1 MKNNNVY
8 HVKYANMENQRDF
21 DSSQHVPRMLMS
33 QPQFPSPPQMAT
45 VSSSAQQ
52 PVNVQQPINFQQ
64 ISRIVRLTTPQHTTN
79 LRLSRVRKFRSGQ
92 QSTNVQLA
100 HIPQLVNIQQPA
112 NVQQPVSVQQSAS
125 VQPVIVQQPVNVQQ
139 PAGIP
144 QSANIQQRAS
154 VQQPVSVQQSA
165 SVQQPVNVQPMSIQ
179 QPVIGQQSMHVQ
191 RLKSVLRTPSVN
203 NSSSKQII
211 VGNVMIP
218 LNQAQL
224 QRLKNNN
231 KLKQD
236 GTGSLEMHVQN
247 DKRIKFVYKP
257 NVLQT
262 LNQRPGQPMNMPGM
276 QNKMPGMNMMPAQTG
291 GPMSHMGPIQ
301 TMQNNPM
308 LTQMNQMGQGN
319 MPQQMNQIVPGQ
331 MNQLATGQMQQN
343 MQSQMQNQLPG
354 QMGNQIGGP
363 IGGIQ
368 TSMPQQ
374 MTQIGPGQLGPGQM
388 QQQLNHIQR
397 KPGEMMNTGFPGP
410 RNVAPNQ
417 FLRQSPS
424 PSAPSPAGLGAP
436 SSNQMVASPAL
447 VPSPSPQHGIMTGPS
462 RSVNSV
468 GMAPSPSSSL
478 NTPGG
483 VGATPSPQQEDQ
495 AYRDKVRQ
503 LSKYI
508 EPLRRMIA
516 KMGSEGNVDKL
527 SKMKKLL
534 EILSNPSKR
543 MPLDTL
549 LKCEV
554 VLEKLD
560 FKRGDGSVGP
570 PVTTLKEHQIFSPL
584 LEAVSAHLQSPVI
597 NHTLQRTFGPYL
609 GALFAPEIKN
619 LPPPMKKQKV
629 EEPPSEIPDVL
640 QGEIAR
646 LDQRFKVSLDPA
658 QQNGSKCIQLIC
670 WLDDRH
676 LPCVPPVSVT
686 VPADYPVTPPRC
698 VMAPHEYEATTFLC
712 AVQKA
717 LNARIAKLPRR
728 FSLSQLLD
736 TWEMSVRQASAPTQV
751 TVTASTVL
759 MGL

>member
-1 MKNNNVY
+1 MAADDSWKTQSFRQSVIAKIDEAIQVSGMPTSKNSIE
-8 HVKYANMENQRDF
+8 MEN
-21 DSSQHVPRMLMS
+21 HVFQKAKSKEEYLGFVARLILHVREMNSKKNPTGNAPGNAGTNNQGMPDPIGALQTLARQGTGNNQMMGMGGPGPNHQGIIP
-33 QPQFPSPPQMAT
+33 QP
-45 VSSSAQQ
+45 SA
-52 PVNVQQPINFQQ
+52 N
-64 ISRIVRLTTPQHTTN
+64 TATN
-79 LRLSRVRKFRSGQ
+79 LL
-92 QSTNVQLA
+92 QS
-100 HIPQLVNIQQPA
+100 
-112 NVQQPVSVQQSAS
+112 
-125 VQPVIVQQPVNVQQ
+125 
-139 PAGIP
+139 
-144 QSANIQQRAS
+144 
-154 VQQPVSVQQSA
+154 
-165 SVQQPVNVQPMSIQ
+165 
-179 QPVIGQQSMHVQ
+179 
-191 RLKSVLRTPSVN
+191 
-203 NSSSKQII
+203 
-211 VGNVMIP
+211 
-218 LNQAQL
+218 
-224 QRLKNNN
+224 
-231 KLKQD
+231 
-236 GTGSLEMHVQN
+236 
-247 DKRIKFVYKP
+247 
-257 NVLQT
+257 

-276 QNKMPGMNMMPAQTG
+276 QNKMPGMGMMPSQTG

-319 MPQQMNQIVPGQ
+319 IPQQMNQIVPGQ
-331 MNQLATGQMQQN
+331 MGQLSAGQMQQN

-354 QMGNQIGGP
+354 QMNNQIAGP
-363 IGGIQ
+363 IGSIQ

-374 MTQIGPGQLGPGQM
+374 MNQIGPGQLGPGQLGPGQM

-397 KPGEMMNTGFPGP
+397 KPNEMLNTAFPGP
-410 RNVAPNQ
+410 RNVTPNQ

-447 VPSPSPQHGIMTGPS
+447 VPSPSPQHAIMTGPS
-462 RSVNSV
+462 RSVNSI

-516 KMGSEGNVDKL
+516 KMSSEGNVDKL

-584 LEAVSAHLQSPVI
+584 LEAVSTHLQSPVI
-597 NHTLQRTFGPYL
+597 NHTLQRTFGPCL
-609 GALFAPEIKN
+609 DALFGPEIKN
-619 LPPPMKKQKV
+619 LPPPLKKQKI
-629 EEPPSEIPDVL
+629 EESSSEIPDVL

-676 LPCVPPVSVT
+676 LPCVPPISVT
-686 VPADYPVTPPRC
+686 VPADYPSMPPRC
-698 VMAPHEYEATTFLC
+698 VMAPHEYEATAFLC

-717 LNARIAKLPRR
+717 LNARVAKLPRR

-736 TWEMSVRQASAPTQV
+736 TWEMSVRQASAPKETFI
-751 TVTASTVL
+751 TASTIL
-759 MGL
+759 MGF

>member
-1 MKNNNVY
+1 MAADDSQWKTPHFRQSVVAKIDEAIQVSGMPTTKNSIE
-8 HVKYANMENQRDF
+8 MEN
-21 DSSQHVPRMLMS
+21 HVFQKAKSKEEYLGFVARLILHVREMNSKKGATGTAPGTAGTNNQGMPDPIGALQTLARQGTGNNQMMGMGGPGPNHQGIIP
-33 QPQFPSPPQMAT
+33 QPPANT
-45 VSSSAQQ
+45 A
-52 PVNVQQPINFQQ
+52 
-64 ISRIVRLTTPQHTTN
+64 TN
-79 LRLSRVRKFRSGQ
+79 LL
-92 QSTNVQLA
+92 QS
-100 HIPQLVNIQQPA
+100 
-112 NVQQPVSVQQSAS
+112 
-125 VQPVIVQQPVNVQQ
+125 
-139 PAGIP
+139 
-144 QSANIQQRAS
+144 
-154 VQQPVSVQQSA
+154 
-165 SVQQPVNVQPMSIQ
+165 
-179 QPVIGQQSMHVQ
+179 
-191 RLKSVLRTPSVN
+191 
-203 NSSSKQII
+203 
-211 VGNVMIP
+211 
-218 LNQAQL
+218 
-224 QRLKNNN
+224 
-231 KLKQD
+231 
-236 GTGSLEMHVQN
+236 
-247 DKRIKFVYKP
+247 
-257 NVLQT
+257 

-276 QNKMPGMNMMPAQTG
+276 QNKMPGMGMMPTQTG
-291 GPMSHMGPIQ
+291 GPMNHMGSIQ
-301 TMQNNPM
+301 TIQNNPM

-319 MPQQMNQIVPGQ
+319 IPPQMNQMVPGQ
-331 MNQLATGQMQQN
+331 MGQLGAGQMQQN

-354 QMGNQIGGP
+354 QMNNQITGP
-363 IGGIQ
+363 IGNIQ
-368 TSMPQQ
+368 TNIPQQ
-374 MTQIGPGQLGPGQM
+374 MNQIGPGQLGPGQM

-410 RNVAPNQ
+410 RNVTPNQ

-447 VPSPSPQHGIMTGPS
+447 VPSPSPQHAIMTGPT
-462 RSVNSV
+462 RPVNSV

-495 AYRDKVRQ
+495 VYRDKIRQ

-516 KMGSEGNVDKL
+516 KTSNEGNVDKL

-543 MPLDTL
+543 MPMDTL
-549 LKCEV
+549 LKCEI

-560 FKRGDGSVGP
+560 FKRGDSSVGP

-597 NHTLQRTFGPYL
+597 NHTLQRTFGPCL
-609 GALFAPEIKN
+609 DALFGPEIKN
-619 LPPPMKKQKV
+619 LPPPLKKQKI
-629 EEPPSEIPDVL
+629 EESPSEIPDVL

-658 QQNGSKCIQLIC
+658 QQSGSKCIQLIC

-676 LPCVPPVSVT
+676 LPCVPPISVT
-686 VPADYPVTPPRC
+686 VPADYPSTPPRC
-698 VMAPHEYEATTFLC
+698 AMAPHEYEATTFLC

-736 TWEMSVRQASAPTQV
+736 TWEMSVRQASAPKETSI
-751 TVTASTVL
+751 TARVWMEMFL
-759 MGL
+759 IKN

>member
-1 MKNNNVY
+1 MATDDSWKTSHFRQSVVAKIDEAIQVSGMPTTKNSIE
-8 HVKYANMENQRDF
+8 MEN
-21 DSSQHVPRMLMS
+21 HVFQKAKSKEEYLGFVARLILHVREMNSKKSATGNAPGNAGTNNQGMPDPIGALQTLARQGTGNNQMMNMGGPNHQGIIS
-33 QPQFPSPPQMAT
+33 QPPTNTA
-45 VSSSAQQ
+45 
-52 PVNVQQPINFQQ
+52 
-64 ISRIVRLTTPQHTTN
+64 TN
-79 LRLSRVRKFRSGQ
+79 LL
-92 QSTNVQLA
+92 QS
-100 HIPQLVNIQQPA
+100 
-112 NVQQPVSVQQSAS
+112 
-125 VQPVIVQQPVNVQQ
+125 
-139 PAGIP
+139 
-144 QSANIQQRAS
+144 
-154 VQQPVSVQQSA
+154 
-165 SVQQPVNVQPMSIQ
+165 
-179 QPVIGQQSMHVQ
+179 
-191 RLKSVLRTPSVN
+191 
-203 NSSSKQII
+203 
-211 VGNVMIP
+211 
-218 LNQAQL
+218 
-224 QRLKNNN
+224 
-231 KLKQD
+231 
-236 GTGSLEMHVQN
+236 
-247 DKRIKFVYKP
+247 
-257 NVLQT
+257 
-262 LNQRPGQPMNMPGM
+262 LNQRPAQPINMPGI
-276 QNKMPGMNMMPAQTG
+276 QNKMPGMGMMPSQTG
-291 GPMSHMGPIQ
+291 GAMNHMGPIQ
-301 TMQNNPM
+301 SMQNNPM

-319 MPQQMNQIVPGQ
+319 IPPQMNQMVPGQ
-331 MNQLATGQMQQN
+331 MGQLGAGQMQQN
-343 MQSQMQNQLPG
+343 MQSQMQPQLPG
-354 QMGNQIGGP
+354 QMNNQITGP
-363 IGGIQ
+363 MGNIQ
-368 TSMPQQ
+368 TSISQQ
-374 MTQIGPGQLGPGQM
+374 MNQIGPGQLGPGQM

-397 KPGEMMNTGFPGP
+397 KPSEMMNTGFPGP
-410 RNVAPNQ
+410 RNVTPNQ

-447 VPSPSPQHGIMTGPS
+447 VPSPSPQHAIMTGPT

-516 KMGSEGNVDKL
+516 KMSNEGNVDKL

-597 NHTLQRTFGPYL
+597 NHTLQRTFGPCL
-609 GALFAPEIKN
+609 DALFGPEIKN
-619 LPPPMKKQKV
+619 LPPPLKKQKI
-629 EEPPSEIPDVL
+629 EESSSEIPDVL

-658 QQNGSKCIQLIC
+658 QQSGSRCIQLIC

-676 LPCVPPVSVT
+676 LPCVPPISVT
-686 VPADYPVTPPRC
+686 VPADYPSTPPRC

-717 LNARIAKLPRR
+717 LNIRIAKLPRR

-736 TWEMSVRQASAPTQV
+736 TWEMSVRQASAPKEMSI
-751 TVTASTVL
+751 TASTVL

>member
-1 MKNNNVY
+1 MVCTVRLKPNRTWYLLYGIFLLYIFDIVFEFYLIVLLNNLTKVMATDDSWKTQHFRQSVVAKIDEAIQVSGMPTTKNSME
-8 HVKYANMENQRDF
+8 MEN
-21 DSSQHVPRMLMS
+21 HVFQKAKTKEEYLGFVARLILHVREMNSKKGAAGNAPGTAGTNNQGMPDPIGALQTLARQGTGNNQMMGMGGPGPNHQGIIP
-33 QPQFPSPPQMAT
+33 QPPANT
-45 VSSSAQQ
+45 A
-52 PVNVQQPINFQQ
+52 
-64 ISRIVRLTTPQHTTN
+64 TN
-79 LRLSRVRKFRSGQ
+79 LL
-92 QSTNVQLA
+92 QS
-100 HIPQLVNIQQPA
+100 
-112 NVQQPVSVQQSAS
+112 
-125 VQPVIVQQPVNVQQ
+125 
-139 PAGIP
+139 
-144 QSANIQQRAS
+144 
-154 VQQPVSVQQSA
+154 
-165 SVQQPVNVQPMSIQ
+165 
-179 QPVIGQQSMHVQ
+179 
-191 RLKSVLRTPSVN
+191 
-203 NSSSKQII
+203 
-211 VGNVMIP
+211 
-218 LNQAQL
+218 
-224 QRLKNNN
+224 
-231 KLKQD
+231 
-236 GTGSLEMHVQN
+236 
-247 DKRIKFVYKP
+247 
-257 NVLQT
+257 

-276 QNKMPGMNMMPAQTG
+276 QNKMPGMGMMPSQTG
-291 GPMSHMGPIQ
+291 GPMNHMGPIQ

-319 MPQQMNQIVPGQ
+319 IPPQMNQMVPGQ
-331 MNQLATGQMQQN
+331 MGQLSAGQMQQN
-343 MQSQMQNQLPG
+343 MQSQMQNQLPS
-354 QMGNQIGGP
+354 QMNNQITGP
-363 IGGIQ
+363 IGNIQ
-368 TSMPQQ
+368 TNMPQQ
-374 MTQIGPGQLGPGQM
+374 MNQIGPGQLGPGQM

-410 RNVAPNQ
+410 RNVTPNQ

-447 VPSPSPQHGIMTGPS
+447 VPSPSPQHAIMTGPS

-516 KMGSEGNVDKL
+516 KMSSEGNVDKL

-584 LEAVSAHLQSPVI
+584 LEAVSTHLQSPVI
-597 NHTLQRTFGPYL
+597 NHTLQRTFGPCL
-609 GALFAPEIKN
+609 DALFGPEIKN
-619 LPPPMKKQKV
+619 LPPPLKKQKV
-629 EEPPSEIPDVL
+629 EESPSEIPDVL

-658 QQNGSKCIQLIC
+658 QQSGSKCIQLIC

-676 LPCVPPVSVT
+676 LPCVPPISVT
-686 VPADYPVTPPRC
+686 VPADYPSTPPRC

-717 LNARIAKLPRR
+717 LNVRIAKLPRR

-736 TWEMSVRQASAPTQV
+736 TWEMSVRQASAPKETSI
-751 TVTASTVL
+751 TASTVL